1 MEKKTLHYLPH
12 ELIIQILLRLPV
24 KSLIRFKCISKSWFS
39 LISDTHFANSH
50 FQNAFATH
58 THRVVFISTPALE
71 TRSIDFEASLGDD
84 SASALL
90 NLNFMHPQSYFNH
103 EIRGSCRGFIFMH
116 RSSDIYL
123 WNPSTGSHKQIPL
136 SPMDSDLGYEDLRF
150 LYGFGYD
157 KSTDDYLV
165 VSLGYDISTTYLNIV
180 PYFEFFSLRANTL
193 DEIECIEL
201 VKYTLFR
208 YSYTN
213 DHDTDDPQVGTL
225 FNGAIHWFAF
235 HDNLSTDVIIAFDLM
250 ERKLLEMRLPDDFE
264 HEPPQLDMWVFGE
277 FLSLCTMGYDDDI
290 VQIWV
295 MKEYKMHSS
304 WTKTHVLSIDG
315 ISTMFFSPLC
325 STKSCH
331 IIGTDGRNG
340 LVKYDDK
347 GQLLEHHTYGNDSLG
362 PHMAMYTES
371 LLSLPDVN
379 EQA

>member
-1 MEKKTLHYLPH
+1 
-12 ELIIQILLRLPV
+12 
-24 KSLIRFKCISKSWFS
+24 
-39 LISDTHFANSH
+39 
-50 FQNAFATH
+50 
-58 THRVVFISTPALE
+58 
-71 TRSIDFEASLGDD
+71 
-84 SASALL
+84 
-90 NLNFMHPQSYFNH
+90 
-103 EIRGSCRGFIFMH
+103 
-116 RSSDIYL
+116 
-123 WNPSTGSHKQIPL
+123 
-136 SPMDSDLGYEDLRF
+136 
-150 LYGFGYD
+150 
-157 KSTDDYLV
+157 
-165 VSLGYDISTTYLNIV
+165 
-180 PYFEFFSLRANTL
+180 
-193 DEIECIEL
+193 
-201 VKYTLFR
+201 
-208 YSYTN
+208 
-213 DHDTDDPQVGTL
+213 
-225 FNGAIHWFAF
+225 
-235 HDNLSTDVIIAFDLM
+235 
-250 ERKLLEMRLPDDFE
+250 MRLPDDFE

-304 WTKTHVLSIDG
+304 WTKTHVLSTDG